1 VLGAL
6 QVNYLYDPST
16 RIIYRTGYILD
27 PSVRPPTPKQFFKQE
42 ILGLPG
48 THRAGTRTY
57 KGRPVYV
64 VKSSTRYLRTTTYVD
79 KRTYQVLLGVALATG
94 LRTVQRGIAHTTLPA
109 TKANLAL
116 ASLSAMHPHVRTV
129 LQAPPRIKQLYGEAT
144 RF

>member
-1 VLGAL
+1 MRRPDAIVTVGVLLDQGQVLLGA
-6 QVNYLYDPST
+6 D
-16 RIIYRTGYILD
+16 
-27 PSVRPPTPKQFFKQE
+27 
-42 ILGLPG
+42 
-48 THRAGTRTY
+48 HRA
-57 KGRPVYV
+57 V
-64 VKSSTRYLRTTTYVD
+64 RTTTYVD